1 MIRRQIDIPLERDA
15 ASRML
20 PWIIAIMVYLAA
32 LAIAGA
38 ITLSQ
43 VIRSWSVAGNGTLTI
58 QVPFDRSADHT
69 AAMARRAVRLLRAT
83 PGIGRARLLS
93 RADVAALVKPWL
105 GPVDQ
110 TDGLPLPALID
121 AGIKPGASVD
131 LAALAKRL
139 AARAPGTTVEDHQQW
154 LDKLVGFARSI
165 WLVTL
170 LVMAMI
176 LLAAIVT
183 VIFTTRT
190 GLRIHHRVIE
200 VLHLIGAHDRYISRQ
215 FERQAVLLSLK
226 GALIGVLLAILTVV
240 ALAHLAAQVD
250 LIGTPRLVFSLWQW
264 CLFAAVPLV
273 AGLVAL
279 YTARLTVLRTL
290 GRLT

>member
-32 LAIAGA
+32 LAIAGT

-43 VIRSWSVAGNGTLTI
+43 VIRSWSVAGSGTLTI
-58 QVPFDRSADHT
+58 QVPFGESAAKTT
-69 AAMARRAVRLLRAT
+69 ALAKRAAAELRKT
-83 PGIGRARLLS
+83 PGIRRVRLLS
-93 RADVAALVKPWL
+93 RDDVAALIRPWL
-105 GPVDQ
+105 GSVAQ
-110 TDGLPLPALID
+110 TAGLPLPALID
-121 AGIKPGASVD
+121 ASVANDASVD
-131 LAALAKRL
+131 LAALSKRL
-139 AARAPGTTVEDHQQW
+139 AGIAPGTTVEDHQKW

-170 LVMAMI
+170 LVVAMI
-176 LLAAIVT
+176 LLAAVVT

-190 GLRIHHRVIE
+190 GLRIHYRVIE

-226 GALIGVLLAILTVV
+226 GAVVGVLLAILTVV

-250 LIGTPRLVFSLWQW
+250 IIQTPRLVFSLWQW
-264 CLFAAVPLV
+264 ALFALVPIV

>member
-1 MIRRQIDIPLERDA
+1 MIRSQTDIPLERDA

-32 LAIAGA
+32 LAIAGT

-43 VIRSWSVAGNGTLTI
+43 VIQSWSVAGTGTLTV
-58 QVPFDRSADHT
+58 QVPFGESAKKT
-69 AAMARRAVRLLRAT
+69 TELAERAAQVLRAT
-83 PGIGRARLLS
+83 PGIERVRVLS
-93 RADVAALVKPWL
+93 RKDVANLVRPWL

-110 TDGLPLPALID
+110 TAGLPLPALID
-121 AGIKPGASVD
+121 ASLKGGASVD
-131 LAALAKRL
+131 LAALSKRL
-139 AARAPGTTVEDHQQW
+139 AGVAPGTTVEDHKKW

-170 LVMAMI
+170 LVVAMI
-176 LLAAIVT
+176 MLAAVVT

-215 FERQAVLLSLK
+215 FERQAVMLSLK
-226 GALIGVLLAILTVV
+226 GALVGVLLAILTVV

-250 LIGTPRLVFSLWQW
+250 LIRAPRLVFSVWQW
-264 CLFAAVPLV
+264 ALFVLVPVV

-279 YTARLTVLRTL
+279 FTARLTVLRTL

>member
-1 MIRRQIDIPLERDA
+1 MIRSQTDIPLERDA

-32 LAIAGA
+32 LAIAGTF
-38 ITLSQ
+38 TLSQ
-43 VIRSWSVAGNGTLTI
+43 VIRSWSVAGTGTLTI
-58 QVPFDRSADHT
+58 QVPFGDSAEQT
-69 AAMARRAVRLLRAT
+69 AALAERAAKALRET
-83 PGIGRARLLS
+83 PGIRRVRVLT
-93 RADVAALVKPWL
+93 RQDVAGLVKPWL
-105 GPVDQ
+105 GPADQ
-110 TDGLPLPALID
+110 TAGLPLPALID
-121 AGIKPGASVD
+121 ASVDGAASLD
-131 LAALAKRL
+131 LAALSRRL
-139 AARAPGTTVEDHQQW
+139 AGIAPGTTVEDHKKW

-170 LVMAMI
+170 LVVVMI
-176 LLAAIVT
+176 LLAAVVT

-190 GLRIHHRVIE
+190 GLRIHYRVIE

-215 FERQAVLLSLK
+215 FERQAVMLSLK
-226 GALIGVLLAILTVV
+226 GALVGVLLAVLTVV

-250 LIGTPRLVFSLWQW
+250 LIQAPRLVFSVWQW
-264 CLFAAVPLV
+264 ALFVLVPIV

>member
-1 MIRRQIDIPLERDA
+1 MIRSQTDIPLERDA

-32 LAIAGA
+32 LAIAGTL
-38 ITLSQ
+38 TLSQ
-43 VIRSWSVAGNGTLTI
+43 VIRSWSVAGTGTLTV
-58 QVPFDRSADHT
+58 QVPFGDSAAKT
-69 AAMARRAVRLLRAT
+69 EALAERAASVLRET
-83 PGIGRARLLS
+83 PGISRVRVLS
-93 RADVAALVKPWL
+93 RQDVAGLVKPWL
-105 GPVDQ
+105 GPAEQ
-110 TDGLPLPALID
+110 TAGLPLPALID
-121 AGIKPGASVD
+121 ASVVGGASID
-131 LAALAKRL
+131 LAALSRRL
-139 AARAPGTTVEDHQQW
+139 AGIAPGATVEDHKKW

-170 LVMAMI
+170 LVVAMI
-176 LLAAIVT
+176 LLAAVVT

-190 GLRIHHRVIE
+190 GLRIHYRVIE

-215 FERQAVLLSLK
+215 FERQAVMLSLK
-226 GALIGVLLAILTVV
+226 GALVGVLLAVLTVV

-250 LIGTPRLVFSLWQW
+250 LIRAPRLVFSVWQW
-264 CLFAAVPLV
+264 GLFVLVPIV

>member
-1 MIRRQIDIPLERDA
+1 MFRRQIDIPLERDA

-32 LAIAGA
+32 LAIAGT

-43 VIRSWSVAGNGTLTI
+43 VIRSWSVAGSGTLTI
-58 QVPFDRSADHT
+58 QVPFGETADRT
-69 AAMARRAVRLLRAT
+69 AALAEQAAKVLRAT
-83 PGIGRARLLS
+83 PGIGRVRVLS
-93 RADVAALVKPWL
+93 RQDVAALVRPWL
-105 GPVDQ
+105 GPADQ
-110 TDGLPLPALID
+110 TAGLPLPALID
-121 AGIKPGASVD
+121 AGLDSGASLD
-131 LAALAKRL
+131 LAGLSKRL
-139 AARAPGTTVEDHQQW
+139 AAIAPGTTVEDHKKW

-170 LVMAMI
+170 LVVAMI
-176 LLAAIVT
+176 LLAAVVT

-190 GLRIHHRVIE
+190 GLRIHYRVIE

-215 FERQAVLLSLK
+215 FERQAVMLSLK
-226 GALIGVLLAILTVV
+226 GALVGVLLAILTVV

-250 LIGTPRLVFSLWQW
+250 MIRTPRLVFSVWQW
-264 CLFAAVPLV
+264 GLFVLVPIV